1 MTNTPPDP
9 RRPRPT
15 SPTDLNDQPPT
26 SLRRDGLPNIC
37 SIPPG
42 VPFLPTLVDSLLD
55 GSLVEG
61 FPGDG
66 RLDPLALANVT
77 IWVPTRRAARELAG
91 EFVGRFEGNVALLPS
106 IRTLGGTDEDD
117 VDLEDLATLLGPESD
132 PHVAPAQRQLILS
145 RLVFQWSQSLNQT
158 QRDLYR
164 GADILMPS
172 SLSDA
177 VWFAAELA
185 KE

>member
-1 MTNTPPDP
+1 M
-9 RRPRPT
+9 
-15 SPTDLNDQPPT
+15 
-26 SLRRDGLPNIC
+26 
-37 SIPPG
+37 
-42 VPFLPTLVDSLLD
+42 PFLPTLVDALLD
-55 GSLVEG
+55 GNLVEG

-106 IRTLGGTDEDD
+106 IRTLGGIDGGEDD
-117 VDLEDLATLLGPESD
+117 LDFEDLATLLGPESD

-177 VWFAAELA
+177 GLVAAMCIATCLPNA
-185 KE
+185 SSPPVIATRTPILPMPAVAALCT